1 MKFYDVSGAPSPRR
15 VRIFL
20 AEKGI
25 EYETVPV
32 DTPNKAHLEADF
44 LTLNPWATV
53 PVLQL
58 DDGTCISEAIACCR
72 YLEEAHPEPPL
83 FGKNPKE
90 KGIISMWEH
99 RMEWDGFLAV
109 AEYLRNTIERMRDR
123 GLTGVV
129 NFDQIPALA
138 ERGKKR
144 VAHFHSLLD
153 ERLGHSEYMAG
164 DYYTIADIT
173 AQVSLDF
180 ANRAGLKWPEDKK
193 NILRWYNLVN
203 SRPSAAA

>member
-1 MKFYDVSGAPSPRR
+1 MKFYDVNGAPSPRR
-15 VRIFL
+15 VRIVL
-20 AEKGI
+20 VEKGI

-44 LTLNPWATV
+44 LMLNPWATV

-58 DDGTCISEAIACCR
+58 ADGTCISEAIACCR
-72 YLEEAHPEPPL
+72 YLEEAYPEPPL
-83 FGKNPKE
+83 FGKNSKE

-138 ERGKKR
+138 ERGKTR
-144 VAHFHSLLD
+144 VAHFHNLLD

-164 DYYTIADIT
+164 EYYTIADIT

-180 ANRAGLKWPEDKK
+180 ASRAGLKCPEDKK